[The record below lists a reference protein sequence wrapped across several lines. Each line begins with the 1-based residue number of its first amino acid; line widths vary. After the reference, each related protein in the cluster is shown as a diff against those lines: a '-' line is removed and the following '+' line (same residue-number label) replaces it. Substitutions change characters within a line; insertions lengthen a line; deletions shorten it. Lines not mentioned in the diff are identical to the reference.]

1 MKVSIKALFCLF
13 LVVFP
18 LWVKAQDS
26 LSTTRFQKEL
36 ELLKKL
42 REKDSLRIDM
52 LTNELKMLLSI
63 RLQEQQN
70 KPLEDSVY
78 QTQIKEIQLLREQ
91 TSGVPVVFY
100 NDTIF
105 SIYTSLGPYLPEER
119 KQNIEGKLVKLYKK
133 PFFFQDSIVLKNANG
148 FINISYQNEIIN
160 GVSASDALW
169 AGVSLDSLAKFQATT
184 IKQAILKQ
192 REAHSL
198 KNNLIRIGELLLIIT
213 FLIVIVWGINRIFR
227 YLKTK
232 LTDENR
238 FLSKGIKIRNYEVI
252 RRKQLQKMLSRFL
265 SVLKLAIIII
275 LIFSAIPLIFSLFP
289 FTENWAE
296 EIRKWFW
303 EPVRKIGLS
312 AEEYLPKLVTIII
325 ILFIAR
331 YILRL
336 FRYFALEV
344 ERGNLVIKNFHK
356 EWAQPTYSLIRFV
369 FLILVVI
376 IIFPYLPGSGSDVF
390 KGVSVFLGILISIGS
405 SSAVANAVAGLVIT
419 YMRPFQVND
428 WIKTG
433 DITGIVI
440 EKNALVT
447 RLKTINN
454 EDVSVPNSAVLNG
467 HTINYSSIGK
477 TDGLV
482 LTSKIKVRYDYP
494 HNLVEELLIEA
505 ALKTKDISET
515 PHPYVFQLSLE
526 EINVVYEL
534 NAFTFVPENMYFIKS
549 DLIKNIQNVFTQA
562 KVEIASTQYIE
573 IKGSH
578 STK

>member
-1 MKVSIKALFCLF
+1 MKALLNVIFCFF
-13 LVVFP
+13 LVF
-18 LWVKAQDS
+18 LSFRGWAQDN
-26 LSTTRFQKEL
+26 LSVTQLHQEL
-36 ELLKKL
+36 EQIKKL
-42 REKDSLRIDM
+42 RERDSLKIDL
-52 LTNELKMLLSI
+52 LTNELKILLSL
-63 RLQEQQN
+63 RSTNPEAAL
-70 KPLEDSVY
+70 KEDSVY
-78 QTQIKEIQLLREQ
+78 QAQVKEIELLRGQ
-91 TSGVPVVFY
+91 NSGIPVVFY
-100 NDTIF
+100 NDTLF

-119 KQNIEGKLVKLYKK
+119 KQNIEEKLLKIYKK
-133 PFFFQDSIVLKNANG
+133 PFFFQDSVVIKNSNG
-148 FINISYQNEIIN
+148 FVNIAYQNEIIN
-160 GVSASDALW
+160 GVSPSDALW
-169 AGVSLDSLAKFQATT
+169 AGISVDSLAQL
-184 IKQAILKQ
+184 QAIAIKKAITKQ
-192 REAHSL
+192 REAQSFR
-198 KNNLIRIGELLLIIT
+198 NNLLRIGELMLIIALVT
-213 FLIVIVWGINRIFR
+213 FIVWGINRIFR
-227 YLKTK
+227 YLKNKITAQ
-232 LTDENR
+232 ER
-238 FLSKGIKIRNYEVI
+238 FFVKGIKIRNYEFI
-252 RRKQLQKMLSRFL
+252 RKKQLQKIIERFL
-265 SVLKLAIIII
+265 SVLRLALIVI

-296 EIRKWFW
+296 EISKWVW
-303 EPVRKIGLS
+303 EPVKKVGFSI
-312 AEEYLPKLVTIII
+312 EQYLPKLVTIII
-325 ILFIAR
+325 IVFIAR
-331 YILRL
+331 YVLRL
-336 FRYFALEV
+336 FRFFALEV
-344 ERGNLVIKNFHK
+344 ERRNLVIKNFHK
-356 EWAQPTYSLIRFV
+356 EWAQPTYSIVRFV

-376 IIFPYLPGSGSDVF
+376 IIFPYLPGSGSEAF

-433 DITGIVI
+433 DVTGIVI

-447 RLKTINN
+447 RLRTINN

-477 TDGLV
+477 TEGLV

-549 DLIKNIQNVFTQA
+549 DLIKNIQNVFSQA

-573 IKGSH
+573 IK
-578 STK
+578 KAK

>member
-1 MKVSIKALFCLF
+1 MKALLNVIFCFF
-13 LVVFP
+13 LVF
-18 LWVKAQDS
+18 LSFRGWAQDN
-26 LSTTRFQKEL
+26 LSVTQLHQEL
-36 ELLKKL
+36 EQIKKL
-42 REKDSLRIDM
+42 RERDSLKIDL
-52 LTNELKMLLSI
+52 LTNELKILLSL
-63 RLQEQQN
+63 RSTNPEAAL
-70 KPLEDSVY
+70 KEDSVY
-78 QTQIKEIQLLREQ
+78 QAQVKEIELLRGQ
-91 TSGVPVVFY
+91 NSGIPVVFY
-100 NDTIF
+100 NDTLF

-119 KQNIEGKLVKLYKK
+119 KQNIEEKLLKIYKK
-133 PFFFQDSIVLKNANG
+133 PFFFQDSVVIKNSNG
-148 FINISYQNEIIN
+148 FVNIAYQNEIIN
-160 GVSASDALW
+160 GVSPSDALW
-169 AGVSLDSLAKFQATT
+169 AGISVDSLAQL
-184 IKQAILKQ
+184 QAIAIKKAITKQ
-192 REAHSL
+192 REAQSFR
-198 KNNLIRIGELLLIIT
+198 NNLLRIGELMLIIALVT
-213 FLIVIVWGINRIFR
+213 LIVWGINRIFR
-227 YLKTK
+227 YLKNKITAQ
-232 LTDENR
+232 ER
-238 FLSKGIKIRNYEVI
+238 FFVKGIKIRNYEFI
-252 RRKQLQKMLSRFL
+252 RKKQLQKIIERFL
-265 SVLKLAIIII
+265 SVLRLALIVI

-296 EIRKWFW
+296 EISKWVW
-303 EPVRKIGLS
+303 EPVKKVGFSI
-312 AEEYLPKLVTIII
+312 EQYLPKLVTIII
-325 ILFIAR
+325 IVFIAR
-331 YILRL
+331 YVLRL
-336 FRYFALEV
+336 FRFFALEV

-356 EWAQPTYSLIRFV
+356 EWAQPTYSIVRFV

-376 IIFPYLPGSGSDVF
+376 IIFPYLPGSGSEAF

-433 DITGIVI
+433 DVTGIVI

-447 RLKTINN
+447 RLRTINN

-477 TDGLV
+477 TEGLV

-505 ALKTKDISET
+505 ALKTKDISEA

-549 DLIKNIQNVFTQA
+549 DLIKNIQNVFSQA

-573 IKGSH
+573 IK
-578 STK
+578 KEK

>member
-1 MKVSIKALFCLF
+1 MKALLNVIFCFF
-13 LVVFP
+13 LVF
-18 LWVKAQDS
+18 LSFRGWAQDN
-26 LSTTRFQKEL
+26 LSVTQLHQEL
-36 ELLKKL
+36 EQIKKL
-42 REKDSLRIDM
+42 RERDSLKIDL
-52 LTNELKMLLSI
+52 LTNELKILLSL
-63 RLQEQQN
+63 RSTNPEAAL
-70 KPLEDSVY
+70 KEDSVY
-78 QTQIKEIQLLREQ
+78 QAQVKEIELLRGQ
-91 TSGVPVVFY
+91 NSGIPVVFY
-100 NDTIF
+100 NDTLF

-119 KQNIEGKLVKLYKK
+119 KQNIEEKLLKIYKK
-133 PFFFQDSIVLKNANG
+133 PFFFQDSVVIKNSNG
-148 FINISYQNEIIN
+148 FVNIAYQNEIIN
-160 GVSASDALW
+160 GVSPSDALW
-169 AGVSLDSLAKFQATT
+169 AGISVDSLAQL
-184 IKQAILKQ
+184 QAIAIKKAITKQ
-192 REAHSL
+192 REAQSFR
-198 KNNLIRIGELLLIIT
+198 NNLLRIGELMLIIALVT
-213 FLIVIVWGINRIFR
+213 FIVWGINRIFR
-227 YLKTK
+227 YLKNKITAQ
-232 LTDENR
+232 ER
-238 FLSKGIKIRNYEVI
+238 FFVKGIKIRNYEFI
-252 RRKQLQKMLSRFL
+252 RKKQLQKIIERFL
-265 SVLKLAIIII
+265 SVLRLALIVI

-296 EIRKWFW
+296 EISKWVW
-303 EPVRKIGLS
+303 EPVKKVGFSI
-312 AEEYLPKLVTIII
+312 EQYLPKLVTIII
-325 ILFIAR
+325 IVFIAR
-331 YILRL
+331 YVLRL
-336 FRYFALEV
+336 SRFFALEV

-356 EWAQPTYSLIRFV
+356 EWAQPTYSIVRFV

-376 IIFPYLPGSGSDVF
+376 IIFPYLPGSGSEAF

-433 DITGIVI
+433 DVTGIVI

-447 RLKTINN
+447 RLRTINN

-477 TDGLV
+477 TEGLV

-549 DLIKNIQNVFTQA
+549 DLIKNIQNVFSQA

-573 IKGSH
+573 IK
-578 STK
+578 KAK

>member
-1 MKVSIKALFCLF
+1 MKALLNVIFCFF
-13 LVVFP
+13 LVF
-18 LWVKAQDS
+18 LSFRGWAQDN
-26 LSTTRFQKEL
+26 LSVTQLHQEL
-36 ELLKKL
+36 EQIKKL
-42 REKDSLRIDM
+42 RERDSLKIDL
-52 LTNELKMLLSI
+52 LTNELKILLSL
-63 RLQEQQN
+63 RSTNPEAAL
-70 KPLEDSVY
+70 KEDSVY
-78 QTQIKEIQLLREQ
+78 QAQVKEIELLRGQ
-91 TSGVPVVFY
+91 NSGIPVVFY
-100 NDTIF
+100 NDTLF

-119 KQNIEGKLVKLYKK
+119 KQNIEEKLLKIYKK
-133 PFFFQDSIVLKNANG
+133 PFFFQDSVVIKNSNG
-148 FINISYQNEIIN
+148 FVNIAYQNEIIN
-160 GVSASDALW
+160 GVSPSDALW
-169 AGVSLDSLAKFQATT
+169 AGISVDSLAQL
-184 IKQAILKQ
+184 QAIAIKKAITKQ
-192 REAHSL
+192 REDQSFR
-198 KNNLIRIGELLLIIT
+198 NNLLRIGELMLIIALVT
-213 FLIVIVWGINRIFR
+213 LIVWGINRIFR
-227 YLKTK
+227 YLKNKITAQ
-232 LTDENR
+232 ER
-238 FLSKGIKIRNYEVI
+238 FFVKGIKIRNYEFI
-252 RRKQLQKMLSRFL
+252 RKKQLQKIIERFL
-265 SVLKLAIIII
+265 SVLRLALIVI

-296 EIRKWFW
+296 EISKWVW
-303 EPVRKIGLS
+303 EPVKKVGFSI
-312 AEEYLPKLVTIII
+312 EQYLPKLVTIII
-325 ILFIAR
+325 IVFIAR
-331 YILRL
+331 YVLRL
-336 FRYFALEV
+336 FRFFALEV

-356 EWAQPTYSLIRFV
+356 EWAQPTYSIVRFV

-376 IIFPYLPGSGSDVF
+376 IIFPYLPGSGSEAF

-433 DITGIVI
+433 DVTGIVI

-447 RLKTINN
+447 RLRTINN

-477 TDGLV
+477 TEGLV

-549 DLIKNIQNVFTQA
+549 DLIKNIQNVFSQA

-573 IKGSH
+573 IK
-578 STK
+578 KAK

>member
-1 MKVSIKALFCLF
+1 MKALLNVIFCFF
-13 LVVFP
+13 LVF
-18 LWVKAQDS
+18 LSFRGWAQDN
-26 LSTTRFQKEL
+26 LSVTQLHQEL
-36 ELLKKL
+36 EQIKKL
-42 REKDSLRIDM
+42 RERDSLKIDL
-52 LTNELKMLLSI
+52 LTNELKILLSL
-63 RLQEQQN
+63 RSTNPEAAL
-70 KPLEDSVY
+70 KEDSVY
-78 QTQIKEIQLLREQ
+78 QAQVKEIELLRGQ
-91 TSGVPVVFY
+91 NSGIPVVFY
-100 NDTIF
+100 NDTLF

-119 KQNIEGKLVKLYKK
+119 KQNIEEKLLKIYKK
-133 PFFFQDSIVLKNANG
+133 PFFFQDSVVIKNSNG
-148 FINISYQNEIIN
+148 FVNIAYQNEIIN
-160 GVSASDALW
+160 GVSPSDALW
-169 AGVSLDSLAKFQATT
+169 AGISVDSLAQL
-184 IKQAILKQ
+184 QAIAIKKAIIKQ
-192 REAHSL
+192 REDQSFR
-198 KNNLIRIGELLLIIT
+198 NNLLRIGELMLIIALVT
-213 FLIVIVWGINRIFR
+213 LIVWGINRIFR
-227 YLKTK
+227 YLKNKITAQ
-232 LTDENR
+232 ER
-238 FLSKGIKIRNYEVI
+238 FFVKGIKIRNYEFI
-252 RRKQLQKMLSRFL
+252 RKKQLQKIIERFL
-265 SVLKLAIIII
+265 SVLRLALIVI

-296 EIRKWFW
+296 EISKWVW
-303 EPVRKIGLS
+303 EPVKKVGFSI
-312 AEEYLPKLVTIII
+312 EQYLPKLVTIII
-325 ILFIAR
+325 IVFIAR
-331 YILRL
+331 YVLRL
-336 FRYFALEV
+336 FRFFALEV

-356 EWAQPTYSLIRFV
+356 EWAQPTYSIVRFV

-376 IIFPYLPGSGSDVF
+376 IIFPYLPGSGSEAF

-433 DITGIVI
+433 DVTGIVI

-447 RLKTINN
+447 RLRTINN

-477 TDGLV
+477 TEGLV

-549 DLIKNIQNVFTQA
+549 DLIKNIQNVFSQA

-573 IKGSH
+573 IK
-578 STK
+578 KAK

>member
-1 MKVSIKALFCLF
+1 MKALLNVIFCFF
-13 LVVFP
+13 LVF
-18 LWVKAQDS
+18 LSFRGWAQDN
-26 LSTTRFQKEL
+26 LSVTQLHQEL
-36 ELLKKL
+36 EQIKKL
-42 REKDSLRIDM
+42 RERDSLKIDL
-52 LTNELKMLLSI
+52 LTNELKILLSL
-63 RLQEQQN
+63 RSTNPEAAL
-70 KPLEDSVY
+70 KEDSVY
-78 QTQIKEIQLLREQ
+78 QAQVKEIELLRGQ
-91 TSGVPVVFY
+91 NSGIPVVFY
-100 NDTIF
+100 NDTLF

-119 KQNIEGKLVKLYKK
+119 KQNIEEKLLKIYKR
-133 PFFFQDSIVLKNANG
+133 PFFFQDSVVIKNSNG
-148 FINISYQNEIIN
+148 FVNIAYQNEIIN
-160 GVSASDALW
+160 GVSPSDALW
-169 AGVSLDSLAKFQATT
+169 AGISVDSLAQL
-184 IKQAILKQ
+184 QAIAIKKAITKQ
-192 REAHSL
+192 REAQSFR
-198 KNNLIRIGELLLIIT
+198 NNLLRIGELMLIIALVT
-213 FLIVIVWGINRIFR
+213 LIVWGINRIFR
-227 YLKTK
+227 YLKNKITAQ
-232 LTDENR
+232 ER
-238 FLSKGIKIRNYEVI
+238 FFVKGIKIRNYEFI
-252 RRKQLQKMLSRFL
+252 RKKQLQKIIERFL
-265 SVLKLAIIII
+265 SVLRLALIVI

-296 EIRKWFW
+296 EISKWVW
-303 EPVRKIGLS
+303 EPVKKVGFSI
-312 AEEYLPKLVTIII
+312 EQYLPKLVTIII
-325 ILFIAR
+325 IVFIAR
-331 YILRL
+331 YVLRL
-336 FRYFALEV
+336 FRFFALEV

-356 EWAQPTYSLIRFV
+356 EWAQPTYSIVRFV

-376 IIFPYLPGSGSDVF
+376 IIFPYLPGSGSEAF

-433 DITGIVI
+433 DVTGIVI

-447 RLKTINN
+447 RLRTINN

-477 TDGLV
+477 TEGLV

-549 DLIKNIQNVFTQA
+549 DLIKNIQNVFSQA

-573 IKGSH
+573 IK
-578 STK
+578 KAK

>member
-1 MKVSIKALFCLF
+1 MKALLNVIFCFF
-13 LVVFP
+13 LVF
-18 LWVKAQDS
+18 LSFRGWAQDN
-26 LSTTRFQKEL
+26 LSVTQLHQEL
-36 ELLKKL
+36 EQIKKL
-42 REKDSLRIDM
+42 RERDSLKIDL
-52 LTNELKMLLSI
+52 LTNELKILLSL
-63 RLQEQQN
+63 RSTNPEAAL
-70 KPLEDSVY
+70 KEDSVY
-78 QTQIKEIQLLREQ
+78 QAQVKEIELLRGQ
-91 TSGVPVVFY
+91 NSGIPVVFY
-100 NDTIF
+100 NDTLF

-119 KQNIEGKLVKLYKK
+119 KQNIEEKLLKIYKK
-133 PFFFQDSIVLKNANG
+133 PFFFQDSVVIKNSNG
-148 FINISYQNEIIN
+148 FVNIAYQNEIIN
-160 GVSASDALW
+160 GVSPSDALW
-169 AGVSLDSLAKFQATT
+169 AGISVDSLAQL
-184 IKQAILKQ
+184 QAIAIKKAITKQ
-192 REAHSL
+192 REAQSFR
-198 KNNLIRIGELLLIIT
+198 NNLLRIGELMLIIALVT
-213 FLIVIVWGINRIFR
+213 FIVWGINRIFR
-227 YLKTK
+227 YLKNKITAQ
-232 LTDENR
+232 ER
-238 FLSKGIKIRNYEVI
+238 FFVKGIKIRNYEFI
-252 RRKQLQKMLSRFL
+252 RKKQLQKIIERFL
-265 SVLKLAIIII
+265 SVLRLALIVI

-296 EIRKWFW
+296 EISKWVW
-303 EPVRKIGLS
+303 EPVKKVGFSI
-312 AEEYLPKLVTIII
+312 EQYLPKLVTIII
-325 ILFIAR
+325 IVFIAR
-331 YILRL
+331 YVLRL
-336 FRYFALEV
+336 FRFFALEV

-356 EWAQPTYSLIRFV
+356 EWAQPTYSIVRFV

-376 IIFPYLPGSGSDVF
+376 IIFPYLPGSGSEAF

-433 DITGIVI
+433 DVTGIVI

-447 RLKTINN
+447 RLRTINN

-477 TDGLV
+477 TEGLV

-549 DLIKNIQNVFTQA
+549 DLIKNIQNVFSQA

-573 IKGSH
+573 IK
-578 STK
+578 KAK

>member
-1 MKVSIKALFCLF
+1 MKALLNVIFCFF
-13 LVVFP
+13 LVF
-18 LWVKAQDS
+18 LSFRGWAQDN
-26 LSTTRFQKEL
+26 LSVTQLHQEL
-36 ELLKKL
+36 EQIKKL
-42 REKDSLRIDM
+42 RERDSLKIDL
-52 LTNELKMLLSI
+52 LTNELKILLSL
-63 RLQEQQN
+63 RSTNPEAAL
-70 KPLEDSVY
+70 KEDSVY
-78 QTQIKEIQLLREQ
+78 QAQVKEIELLRGQ
-91 TSGVPVVFY
+91 NSGIPVVFY
-100 NDTIF
+100 NDTLF

-119 KQNIEGKLVKLYKK
+119 KQNIEEKLLKIYKK
-133 PFFFQDSIVLKNANG
+133 PFFFQDSVVIKNSNG
-148 FINISYQNEIIN
+148 FVNIAYQNEIIN
-160 GVSASDALW
+160 GVSPSDALW
-169 AGVSLDSLAKFQATT
+169 AGISVDSLAQL
-184 IKQAILKQ
+184 QAIAIKKAITKQ
-192 REAHSL
+192 REAQSFR
-198 KNNLIRIGELLLIIT
+198 NNLLRIGELMLIIALVT
-213 FLIVIVWGINRIFR
+213 LIVWGINRIFR
-227 YLKTK
+227 YLKNKITAQ
-232 LTDENR
+232 ER
-238 FLSKGIKIRNYEVI
+238 FFVKGIKIRNYEFI
-252 RRKQLQKMLSRFL
+252 RKKQLQKIIERFL
-265 SVLKLAIIII
+265 SVLRLALIVI

-296 EIRKWFW
+296 EISKWVW
-303 EPVRKIGLS
+303 EPVKKVGFSI
-312 AEEYLPKLVTIII
+312 EQYLPKLVTIII
-325 ILFIAR
+325 IVFIAR
-331 YILRL
+331 YVLRL
-336 FRYFALEV
+336 FKFFALEV

-356 EWAQPTYSLIRFV
+356 EWAQPTYSIVRFV

-376 IIFPYLPGSGSDVF
+376 IIFPYLPGSGSEAF

-433 DITGIVI
+433 DVTGIVI

-447 RLKTINN
+447 RLRTINN

-477 TDGLV
+477 TEGLV

-549 DLIKNIQNVFTQA
+549 DLIKNIQNVFSQA

-573 IKGSH
+573 IK
-578 STK
+578 KAK

>member
-1 MKVSIKALFCLF
+1 MKALLNVIFCFF
-13 LVVFP
+13 LVF
-18 LWVKAQDS
+18 LSFRGWAQDN
-26 LSTTRFQKEL
+26 LSVTQLHQEL
-36 ELLKKL
+36 EQIKKL
-42 REKDSLRIDM
+42 RERDSLKIDL
-52 LTNELKMLLSI
+52 LTNELKILLSL
-63 RLQEQQN
+63 RSTNPEAAL
-70 KPLEDSVY
+70 KEDSVY
-78 QTQIKEIQLLREQ
+78 QAQVKEIELLRGQ
-91 TSGVPVVFY
+91 NSGIPVVFY
-100 NDTIF
+100 NDTLF

-119 KQNIEGKLVKLYKK
+119 KQNIEEKLLKIYKK
-133 PFFFQDSIVLKNANG
+133 PFFFQDSVVIKNSNG
-148 FINISYQNEIIN
+148 FVNIAYQNEIIN
-160 GVSASDALW
+160 GVSPSDVLW
-169 AGVSLDSLAKFQATT
+169 AGISVDSLAQL
-184 IKQAILKQ
+184 QAIAIKKAITKQ
-192 REAHSL
+192 REAQSFR
-198 KNNLIRIGELLLIIT
+198 NNLLRIGELMLIIALVT
-213 FLIVIVWGINRIFR
+213 LIVWGINRIFR
-227 YLKTK
+227 YLKNKITAQ
-232 LTDENR
+232 ER
-238 FLSKGIKIRNYEVI
+238 FFVKGIKIRNYEFI
-252 RRKQLQKMLSRFL
+252 RKKQLQKIIERFL
-265 SVLKLAIIII
+265 SVLRLALIVI

-296 EIRKWFW
+296 EISKWVW
-303 EPVRKIGLS
+303 EPVKKVGFSI
-312 AEEYLPKLVTIII
+312 EQYLPKLVTIII
-325 ILFIAR
+325 IVFIAR
-331 YILRL
+331 YVLRL
-336 FRYFALEV
+336 FRFFALEV

-356 EWAQPTYSLIRFV
+356 EWAQPTYSIVRFV

-376 IIFPYLPGSGSDVF
+376 IIFPYLPGSGSEAF

-433 DITGIVI
+433 DVTGIVI

-447 RLKTINN
+447 RLRTINN

-477 TDGLV
+477 TEGLV

-549 DLIKNIQNVFTQA
+549 DLIKNIQNVFSQA

-573 IKGSH
+573 IK
-578 STK
+578 KAK